1 MAHRRS
7 LIFARV
13 VQLLKAIEGFEGD
26 GKVVRGRN
34 AAVPQE
40 LLPALTPT
48 WAEGNETTTL
58 RPCSGP
64 SGEDGYDRVLPIS
77 IVVHLRT
84 DDADEEFDRIA
95 LSIEKTLGSNSNLDG
110 LVVEVLQTSS
120 RLFIDPRTGLSLG
133 AGSINFQVFYKTVAN
148 NPEIAAA

>member
-1 MAHRRS
+1 MVHRRK
-7 LIFARV
+7 LIFDRLV
-13 VQLLKAIEGFEGD
+13 GMLSAIEGFED
-26 GKVVRGRN
+26 VGKVKRGRN

-48 WAEGNETTTL
+48 WADGSETMTL
-58 RPCSGP
+58 RPCAGP

-77 IVVHLRT
+77 VVVHLRA

-95 LSIEKTLGSNSNLDG
+95 LLVEKAFGSDIKLSG
-110 LVVEVLQTSS
+110 FAVEVLQTSS

-148 NPEIAAA
+148 DPSIAAA